1 MAVPE
6 TAMHEADGSKTT
18 EGKIWR
24 SREFPI
30 MEPVAEPSGM
40 QGSSENKF
48 GFRILTADAG
58 HHPRASRLIYDV
70 GHLTKGLVSALC
82 LPSTR
87 DALGAYIPNPFVSL
101 GEK

>member
-6 TAMHEADGSKTT
+6 TAVHKTDRSETT

-24 SREFPI
+24 SGKFPI
-30 MEPVAEPSGM
+30 MESVSEPSGM

-48 GFRILTADAG
+48 WFRILTADAG
-58 HHPRASRLIYDV
+58 HHPRARRLIYDV

-82 LPSTR
+82 MPSTR
-87 DALGAYIPNPFVSL
+87 DVLGAYIPNPFVSL